1 MKKKSKIPWP
11 TKAVMTQIYE
21 KHFWGGEN
29 FDFYSGEGSHNP
41 KITIPYIDAI
51 SNFLISKNKTLTVCD
66 LGCGDFN
73 IGKQLI
79 PLTKKYIAID
89 IVDALIERNTLR
101 YKAKN
106 LEFKCLDISKDEL
119 PEADCIIL
127 RQVLQHLSNAEILQI
142 IEKIQRYKYIIITE
156 HLPTIKFTANKDK
169 ITNLGIRIKKNSG
182 VDLVKSPFNLEVKS
196 STVLNQVTLEK
207 DNGVIKTTLYIL

>member
-21 KHFWGGEN
+21 EHFWGGEN

-41 KITIPYIDAI
+41 KITKPYIDTL
-51 SNFLISKNKTLTVCD
+51 SNFLISNDKNLTVCD

-73 IGKQLI
+73 IGKHLV

-119 PEADCIIL
+119 PEADCVIL